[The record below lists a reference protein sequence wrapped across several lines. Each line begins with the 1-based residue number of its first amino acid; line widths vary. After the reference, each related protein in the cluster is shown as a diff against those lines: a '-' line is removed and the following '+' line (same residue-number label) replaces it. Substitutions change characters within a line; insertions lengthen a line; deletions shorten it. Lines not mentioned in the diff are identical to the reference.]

1 MSEKQQMVN
10 AISNAMETGLA
21 FSWKKDRK
29 VQKGVYL
36 VYSQQCYADHIAR
49 CA

>member
-1 MSEKQQMVN
+1 MSAKQQMVS
-10 AISNAMETGLA
+10 AVSNAMESGLA

-29 VQKGVYL
+29 VQKGVWL

-49 CA
+49 RA